1 MPASSASAV
10 PSGFA
15 RWGGFPTPSANRSW
29 RMPSI
34 GTSRWITSMP
44 PAIACCSSRIDSNCR
59 SFCGTRRTAPIPR
72 AMARSLKC
80 GSIRSMPTT
89 PSNTSVRNKA
99 SASTPF
105 ATSAILLWHSLV
117 FSAADR
123 ESAYVID
130 GLMHNDVVKSDIH
143 STDAF
148 GYTEAIFATSHLTGF
163 SYAPRF
169 KNLKRQRL
177 YIFRS
182 RQSVDRSAWKI
193 KPAAYC
199 DEQHIIQ
206 FWDDILRFIATIKL
220 KETTASDIFRRL
232 NSYSKQHGLYH
243 ALKAFGQILKSIF
256 ILRVIDEPG
265 LRMSIEK
272 VLSGIEHVHAFT
284 RAVSVG
290 NPREFLQA
298 EKEDQEM
305 AEACKRLI
313 KNCIICWNYLYLSQ
327 KLAEIDDPAKREE
340 LLQAMAHGSAA
351 AWGHLNLLG
360 EYDFSEDKLQDSVG
374 IKLPKLTD

>member
-1 MPASSASAV
+1 
-10 PSGFA
+10 
-15 RWGGFPTPSANRSW
+15 
-29 RMPSI
+29 
-34 GTSRWITSMP
+34 
-44 PAIACCSSRIDSNCR
+44 
-59 SFCGTRRTAPIPR
+59 
-72 AMARSLKC
+72 
-80 GSIRSMPTT
+80 
-89 PSNTSVRNKA
+89 
-99 SASTPF
+99 
-105 ATSAILLWHSLV
+105 V

-130 GLMHNDVVKSDIH
+130 GLLHNDVVKSDIH

-148 GYTEAIFATSHLTGF
+148 GYSEAIFATSNLIGVA
-163 SYAPRF
+163 YAPRF
-169 KNLKRQRL
+169 KNLKRQRR

-182 RQSVDRSAWKI
+182 RQSVDRSSWKI
-193 KPAAYC
+193 KPQGYV
-199 DEQHIIQ
+199 DEDRIIQ

-232 NSYSKQHGLYH
+232 NSYSKQHGLYQ
-243 ALKAFGQILKSIF
+243 ALKAFGQPLKSLF
-256 ILRVIDEPG
+256 ILRVIDEPV

-272 VLSGIEHVHAFT
+272 VLYGVEHVHRFT

-327 KLAEIDDPAKREE
+327 KFAEIEDPVKREE
-340 LLQAMAHGSAA
+340 FLKAMPHGSAA
-351 AWGHLNLLG
+351 AWEHVNLLG
-360 EYDFSEDKLQDSVG
+360 EYDLSEEKFKDSVG
-374 IKLPKLTD
+374 IKPPKLTD

>member
-1 MPASSASAV
+1 MQGLGIA
-10 PSGFA
+10 FLQ
-15 RWGGFPTPSANRSW
+15 RGGADRKAHLFEFDVRVFPVE
-29 RMPSI
+29 
-34 GTSRWITSMP
+34 
-44 PAIACCSSRIDSNCR
+44 DV
-59 SFCGTRRTAPIPR
+59 
-72 AMARSLKC
+72 
-80 GSIRSMPTT
+80 
-89 PSNTSVRNKA
+89 SVRGEVLPVANHSFKYFGKEQGV
-99 SASTPF
+99 SVYTF
-105 ATSAILLWHSLV
+105 RDERDLLWHSLV

-130 GLMHNDVVKSDIH
+130 GLMHNEVVKSDIH

-232 NSYSKQHGLYH
+232 NSLF
-243 ALKAFGQILKSIF
+243 KAA
-256 ILRVIDEPG
+256 RVVSRLEG
-265 LRMSIEK
+265 LRPNPKKHLHFASDR
-272 VLSGIEHVHAFT
+272 
-284 RAVSVG
+284 RAGV
-290 NPREFLQA
+290 
-298 EKEDQEM
+298 
-305 AEACKRLI
+305 
-313 KNCIICWNYLYLSQ
+313 
-327 KLAEIDDPAKREE
+327 
-340 LLQAMAHGSAA
+340 AHI
-351 AWGHLNLLG
+351 H
-360 EYDFSEDKLQDSVG
+360 
-374 IKLPKLTD
+374 